1 MTMLDSVSNYL
12 SERRAGFVR
21 SAGVAGGLY
30 LVGQYAAARVAD
42 MRDSVLEHRGAR
54 EKYVQFGSP
63 SPCSPIVDTAP
74 RSMRKRFQQNR
85 QDISFTI
92 MTYLPLLSKHILDEM
107 DVEALTAE
115 LQSLSRA
122 AKAPRIPRAVGRE
135 QHLLPASH
143 RQPSPRADSLES
155 SAELVR
161 ASDAQSETSSAS
173 YISMSPR
180 PEVSQLAESMSEPLP
195 LPGHTPQSLEASSLS
210 LESQGT
216 SSAPSARPVEPNA
229 PSESVISS
237 SAVSSNDDFVVVSAH
252 LVNVTPF
259 LTGLLVAGGF
269 VCFSAK
275 YLFEEQGGALERG

>member
-1 MTMLDSVSNYL
+1 MLNSVSNYL

-42 MRDSVLEHRGAR
+42 MRASVLEHRGAR
-54 EKYVQFGSP
+54 EKYVQVGSRP
-63 SPCSPIVDTAP
+63 PYSPVVDTVP
-74 RSMRKRFQQNR
+74 CSMRKRFQQNR

-122 AKAPRIPRAVGRE
+122 AKAPRIPRAIGRE
-135 QHLLPASH
+135 RHSLPPPH

-180 PEVSQLAESMSEPLP
+180 SEVPQLAESMAEPPP
-195 LPGHTPQSLEASSLS
+195 LPGQSLEASTLS
-210 LESQGT
+210 LDSQGT
-216 SSAPSARPVEPNA
+216 SSAPSARPVEPSA

-237 SAVSSNDDFVVVSAH
+237 SAVSSSDDFVVVSAY
-252 LVNVTPF
+252 LLKANPF
-259 LTGLLVAGGF
+259 LTRLIVVGGS
-269 VCFSAK
+269 VCLSEK
-275 YLFEEQGGALERG
+275 HLCEEQGGALERG

>member
-1 MTMLDSVSNYL
+1 
-12 SERRAGFVR
+12 
-21 SAGVAGGLY
+21 
-30 LVGQYAAARVAD
+30 
-42 MRDSVLEHRGAR
+42 
-54 EKYVQFGSP
+54 
-63 SPCSPIVDTAP
+63 
-74 RSMRKRFQQNR
+74 MRKRFQQNR

-92 MTYLPLLSKHILDEM
+92 MTYLPLLSKHILDDM

-135 QHLLPASH
+135 QHSLPPPH
-143 RQPSPRADSLES
+143 RRPSPRADSLES

-195 LPGHTPQSLEASSLS
+195 MPGHTPQSLEASSLS

-259 LTGLLVAGGF
+259 LTRLLIAGGF